1 MKSAAPKPVANKQS
15 LAVKESNSAVTNY
28 KDAYGNEV
36 SLSWFIINRFLAP
49 SQDFTEEE
57 CWGLIGLCKAR
68 GLNPVAKDCYL
79 QRYNS
84 VPQVIVSRD
93 YYQRRACQNKNF
105 RGKQNGI
112 AVMNLDG
119 QYEEREGTILL
130 PGETLLG
137 GWCKVYMQ
145 NLEYPIKE
153 TVSFDE
159 AKKTKQDGT
168 LQATW
173 KSMPATMVE
182 KVAVVKALKAAMTEE
197 FGGTYSSEEL
207 GFDESELESE
217 VKPVDDASEPVQKEA
232 QKEAPKEKLPKKAV
246 DAEFVEVDNSTGE
259 VVEEDD
265 EKDFE
270 DMQMDFFR

>member
-1 MKSAAPKPVANKQS
+1 MKSSAPKTVSNKQS
-15 LAVKESNSAVTNY
+15 LAVKESNSGAVTTY
-28 KDAYGNEV
+28 TDAYGNEV
-36 SLSWFIINRFLAP
+36 SLSRFIINRFLAP

-79 QRYNS
+79 QRYND

-105 RGKQNGI
+105 RGKKNGI
-112 AVMNLDG
+112 AVMNLSG
-119 QYEEREGTILL
+119 AYEEREGTILL

-137 GWCKVYMQ
+137 GWCQVYMS

-153 TVSFDE
+153 TVSFEE
-159 AKKTKQDGT
+159 AKKTKKDGT
-168 LQATW
+168 LQSTW

-207 GFDESELESE
+207 GFDETELESE
-217 VKPVDDASEPVQKEA
+217 VKAVDTETTV
-232 QKEAPKEKLPKKAV
+232 QKEAPKEKPKKAV
-246 DAEFVEVDNSTGE
+246 DAEYVDVDESTGE
-259 VVEEDD
+259 VVEEEE

-270 DMQMDFFR
+270 DMQMEFFN